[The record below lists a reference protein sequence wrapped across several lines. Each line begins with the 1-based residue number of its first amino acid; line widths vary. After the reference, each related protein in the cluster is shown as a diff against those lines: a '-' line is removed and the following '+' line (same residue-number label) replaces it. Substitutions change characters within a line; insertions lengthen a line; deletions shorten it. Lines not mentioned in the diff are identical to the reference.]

1 MHGGATGKD
10 CAMQTDERLHAL
22 DAVRGTAL
30 LLGLVL
36 HASMSFFLPVPVF
49 DSQQSTT
56 LAVAFFVIHIFRMAA
71 FYFIAGF
78 FARLVVERKGVNA
91 FVRDRAR
98 RIGIPLLVG
107 WAILA
112 PMTIGIIIWAAIST
126 YGVEAV
132 RAQSHGFQG
141 VPLVHV
147 WFLYYLCIFYILAL
161 ALRSL
166 FNRVVDRSGVL
177 RHGVDGVMGF
187 IMRSGVAPVVL
198 AVPACLWLYYDET
211 WSLWG
216 GIATPD
222 TGLTPQLTAMIAFG
236 VAFGFG
242 WLLQRRM
249 ELLLYCEKY
258 WLAYLAF
265 AVALT
270 VYCLSLVP
278 LKPSFVPE
286 AGAAANMGPGWDR
299 FSYAA
304 AYTMA
309 IWGWTFALV
318 GVAMRY
324 CSGFSAWRRYL
335 ADASYWL
342 YLVHIPIIF
351 LMQFLIECWSIHW
364 AIKFTLILAVTMGLG
379 LLTYHY
385 LVRFSVIGAVLNGR
399 RRRKSPVGLS
409 VSAAE

>member
-1 MHGGATGKD
+1 MYGGATGKE
-10 CAMQTDERLHAL
+10 CAMQADERLHAL

-56 LAVAFFVIHIFRMAA
+56 LAVVFFVIHIFRMSA

-78 FARLVVERKGVNA
+78 FERLVVERKGVNA

-98 RIGIPLLVG
+98 RIGIPLVVG

-126 YGVEAV
+126 YGMEAV
-132 RAQSHGFQG
+132 QARSQGFQG

-147 WFLYYLCIFYILAL
+147 WFLYYLCLFYILAL
-161 ALRSL
+161 AVRWL
-166 FNRVVDRSGVL
+166 FNSVIDRSGVL
-177 RHGVDGVMGF
+177 RHAVDRLTGL

-198 AVPACLWLYYDET
+198 AVPACLWFYYDEA

-216 GIATPD
+216 GVPTPD
-222 TGLTPQLTAMIAFG
+222 TGLTPQLAAMIAFG

-242 WLLQRRM
+242 WVVQRRM

-258 WLAYLAF
+258 WLVYLAF

-278 LKPSFVPE
+278 LKPSFVPD
-286 AGAAANMGPGWDR
+286 AGDAAKLGLGWNR

-318 GVAMRY
+318 GAAMRY

-351 LMQFLIECWSIHW
+351 LMQFLIAGWSIHW
-364 AIKFTLILAVTMGLG
+364 AIKFTLILAVTMGIG
-379 LLTYHY
+379 LLSYHY
-385 LVRFSVIGAVLNGR
+385 LVRSTVIGAVLNGR
-399 RRRKSPVGLS
+399 RRPRLPVGLS